1 MDFNLYNYVG
11 NSPLKFVDPL
21 GLDSWNGSS
30 NNLGNGS
37 GSSSG
42 VPSGTSSNPSS
53 LTGMTSNGNTNTYS
67 WGKSTENVSGKLTGT
82 DTTGK
87 KVDTVPKELTATA
100 EKLKLTPE
108 EQRRLMLNFVKTPR
122 RRFMQKLCPKA
133 VRNSQ
138 FRCKATLV

>member
-108 EQRRLMLNFVKTPR
+108 EQKKVDAQLREDAKKEVHAEIV
-122 RRFMQKLCPKA
+122 PKG
-133 VRNSQ
+133 
-138 FRCKATLV
+138 CKK